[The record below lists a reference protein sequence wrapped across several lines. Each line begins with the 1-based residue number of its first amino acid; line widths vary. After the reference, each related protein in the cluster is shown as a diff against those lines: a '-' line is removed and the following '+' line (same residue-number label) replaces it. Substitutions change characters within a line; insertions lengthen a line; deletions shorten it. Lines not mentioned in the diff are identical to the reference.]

1 MRAVT
6 GMRIVP
12 LMSCR
17 HLIPSW
23 VRQELG
29 RVVHALLPHH
39 SLLDG
44 RRSDK
49 TFLAPPGN
57 RKDNPSLSASALL
70 KWLGKFR
77 GLILAEGHL
86 VIAPIAN
93 LAALLLSALTKAA
106 RLARSWAGKFRAPL
120 ARSLPPNRP
129 TWPARPTASAFIPL
143 RL

>member
-23 VRQELG
+23 VRQELA
-29 RVVHALLPHH
+29 RVVHALLPRH
-39 SLLDG
+39 SPLDG

-57 RKDNPSLSASALL
+57 RNDNPSLSASSLL
-70 KWLGKFR
+70 KWLGRLGGF
-77 GLILAEGHL
+77 ILAEGHL
-86 VIAPIAN
+86 VVAPIAN

-106 RLARSWAGKFRAPL
+106 RLACSWAGRFRLPL
-120 ARSLPPNRP
+120 PRSLASNRS
-129 TWPARPTASAFIPL
+129 TWPVRPTASAFIPL

>member
-39 SLLDG
+39 SLANNM
-44 RRSDK
+44 RSDE
-49 TFLAPPGN
+49 TRVVPPGN
-57 RKDNPSLSASALL
+57 RKADARLSCSSLL
-70 KWLGKFR
+70 KWLCRLK
-77 GLILAEGHL
+77 GLILAEGHR
-86 VIAPIAN
+86 VIAPVAN
-93 LAALLLSALTKAA
+93 LAGLLLSALTKAA
-106 RLARSWAGKFRAPL
+106 RLACSWAGRFRAPQP
-120 ARSLPPNRP
+120 RSLASNRS
-129 TWPARPTASAFIPL
+129 TWPVRPTASAFIPL